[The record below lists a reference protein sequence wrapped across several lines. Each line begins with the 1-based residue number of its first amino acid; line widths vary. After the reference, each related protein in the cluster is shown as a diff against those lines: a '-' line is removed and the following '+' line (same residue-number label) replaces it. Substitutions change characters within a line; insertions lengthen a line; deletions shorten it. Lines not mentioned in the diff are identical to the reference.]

1 MECFFS
7 VSKWVKVFLRES
19 LSYQHFCAHSLRF
32 LAKSE
37 VPSWL
42 RWRPYL
48 CRWIFLMF
56 GCLIS
61 KESFVSSN
69 LMKSTLF
76 SFALCLSTLIVGAER
91 IILTD
96 GNIFQIKLFD
106 LPNSSSISSALMCY
120 ASFVQT
126 WRIILSGLLR
136 SNGTR

>member
-1 MECFFS
+1 
-7 VSKWVKVFLRES
+7 
-19 LSYQHFCAHSLRF
+19 
-32 LAKSE
+32 
-37 VPSWL
+37 
-42 RWRPYL
+42 
-48 CRWIFLMF
+48 MF

-126 WRIILSGLLR
+126 
-136 SNGTR
+136 